1 MIGRMCVVGQHV
13 VLRKER
19 RYSVMT
25 TEATPEIDTRRLV
38 TVETIAQIDEIPDA
52 DAIEAARVRG

>member
-1 MIGRMCVVGQHV
+1 MCVVGQHV

-25 TEATPEIDTRRLV
+25 TEATSEIDTRRLV

>member
-1 MIGRMCVVGQHV
+1 MRVIGQHV